1 MKDFSEVK
9 SYKISTFRGV
19 LLFFLLLVWFVLVCE
34 DVLLIREVRYIVVD
48 R

>member
-9 SYKISTFRGV
+9 SYKISTSRGV
-19 LLFFLLLVWFVLVCE
+19 LSFFLLVWFDLGRE
-34 DVLLIREVRYIVVD
+34 DELLIREVRYIVVD